1 MSPINTIIAIS
12 VVIAAASLI
21 RNFSSPSD
29 NNTFFYYHHCTQP
42 KYFRGS
48 SFFSNYL
55 PGSSYDSNVNT
66 LLTSLVNSA
75 NVFTYNHFTVGTY
88 GKTVHGM
95 HHCRSDLS
103 TRSDD
108 CARCVAQAARILQN
122 LCGGASGGAL
132 LLEGCFVE
140 YENTK
145 FLGVANKTLLA
156 RVCGTPWGYS
166 SDELTKTSK
175 MVSFVV
181 DANSVPYRAW
191 IREGSQAVA
200 QCTGDLSARSEQ
212 TAEVIVWNNR
222 MG

>member
-156 RVCGTPWGYS
+156 RWTPIAYLTELGYER
-166 SDELTKTSK
+166 DRKLWR
-175 MVSFVV
+175 
-181 DANSVPYRAW
+181 SVLETLVR
-191 IREGSQAVA
+191 V
-200 QCTGDLSARSEQ
+200 TV
-212 TAEVIVWNNR
+212 TTV
-222 MG
+222 

>member
-88 GKTVHGM
+88 GKTVHGCTTAAATSPHVPM
-95 HHCRSDLS
+95 IALDASRKLLAYYKIS
-103 TRSDD
+103 
-108 CARCVAQAARILQN
+108 VAARP
-122 LCGGASGGAL
+122 A
-132 LLEGCFVE
+132 
-140 YENTK
+140 
-145 FLGVANKTLLA
+145 GVASRRLF
-156 RVCGTPWGYS
+156 RGV
-166 SDELTKTSK
+166 
-175 MVSFVV
+175 
-181 DANSVPYRAW
+181 
-191 IREGSQAVA
+191 
-200 QCTGDLSARSEQ
+200 
-212 TAEVIVWNNR
+212 
-222 MG
+222 

>member
-29 NNTFFYYHHCTQP
+29 NTFLYYHHCTQP
-42 KYFRGS
+42 NYFRGS
-48 SFFSNYL
+48 SFCSKYL
-55 PGSSYDSNVNT
+55 PGSSYDSNVNS

-75 NVFTYNHFTVGTY
+75 NIFTYDHFTSFGTY

-108 CARCVAQAARILQN
+108 CARCVAQAARILQS

-140 YENTK
+140 YKNTK

-156 RVCGTPWGYS
+156 RICGTPWGYS
-166 SDELTKTSK
+166 PDELTKTSK

-181 DANSVPYRAW
+181 DADSVPYRAS
-191 IREGSQAVA
+191 IG
-200 QCTGDLSARSEQ
+200 
-212 TAEVIVWNNR
+212 EVISCIFLLFYPFIHVYFDHID
-222 MG
+222 